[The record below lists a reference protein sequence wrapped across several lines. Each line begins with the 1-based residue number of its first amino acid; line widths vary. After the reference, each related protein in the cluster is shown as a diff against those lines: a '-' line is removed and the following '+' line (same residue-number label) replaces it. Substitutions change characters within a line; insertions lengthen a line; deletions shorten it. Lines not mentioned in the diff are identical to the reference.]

1 MTKNP
6 FLNALAAV
14 AYVSLVASIMFYGLK
29 SAPPGP
35 DTIVVPI
42 AMISLFTLSAAV
54 MGYVFLS
61 TPLQLLLA
69 GEKKRAVNLFLQT
82 VLIFAGITALL
93 LAALFVR

>member
-29 SAPPGP
+29 TAPQE
-35 DTIVVPI
+35 DSFVVPV
-42 AMISLFTLSAAV
+42 AMISLFTLSAAM
-54 MGYVFLS
+54 MGYIFLS
-61 TPLQLLLA
+61 EPLQLLLA
-69 GEKKRAVNLFLQT
+69 GEKKRAVNLFIQT

-93 LAALFVR
+93 LVALFVR